1 MGSFIRNTFI
11 VSLFYILL
19 TGCEGKF
26 ETNVDL
32 QAVTLL
38 IPENNSQCLGTELGS
53 GLISVQLDWE
63 DVDGMN
69 SFLLE
74 YEDVVTGTQFTELT
88 EASSTIL
95 DLEPGTLYRWKVTVT
110 DGFGNSKT
118 SEEFTF
124 YTEGLSEANHVP
136 FPPNLGVIDNGD
148 NTVDLSWQSSD
159 LDDDI
164 SHYKVFFSPNDPPD
178 EVISGTDQTSTTIG
192 VEPNMEYFFKVI
204 VYDENGNFSSN
215 GISLEL

>member
-1 MGSFIRNTFI
+1 MGSYYRITFI
-11 VSLFYILL
+11 VSLFFILL

-38 IPENNSQCLGTELGS
+38 LPENNSQCLGARTS
-53 GLISVQLDWE
+53 SNLIAVEFDWE
-63 DVDGMN
+63 EREGVN

-88 EASSTIL
+88 EVSSTIL

-136 FPPNLGVIDNGD
+136 FPPNLGINNNGD
-148 NTVDLSWQSSD
+148 NTVTLSWQSTD
-159 LDDDI
+159 LDNDI
-164 SHYKVFFSPNDPPD
+164 DYYNVFFSLNDPP
-178 EVISGTDQTSTTIG
+178 EELISATDQTSATTAI
-192 VEPNMEYFFKVI
+192 EPNNLYYFKVI
-204 VYDENGNFSSN
+204 AYDKNGNFSSN
-215 GISLEL
+215 SISVEF

>member
-1 MGSFIRNTFI
+1 MGSYYRITFI
-11 VSLFYILL
+11 VSLFFILL
-19 TGCEGKF
+19 IGCEGKF
-26 ETNVDL
+26 ETNVNL

-38 IPENNSQCLGTELGS
+38 LPENNSQCLGARTS
-53 GLISVQLDWE
+53 SNLIAVEFDWE
-63 DVDGMN
+63 EREGVN

-136 FPPNLGVIDNGD
+136 FPPNLGINNNGD
-148 NTVDLSWQSSD
+148 NTVELSWQSTD
-159 LDDDI
+159 LDNDI
-164 SHYKVFFSPNDPPD
+164 DYYNVFFSLNDPP
-178 EVISGTDQTSTTIG
+178 EELISATDQTSATTAI
-192 VEPNMEYFFKVI
+192 EPNNLYYFKVI
-204 VYDENGNFSSN
+204 AYDKNGNFSSN
-215 GISLEL
+215 SISVEF

>member
-1 MGSFIRNTFI
+1 MGSYYRNTII
-11 VSLFYILL
+11 VSLFFILL

-38 IPENNSQCLGTELGS
+38 LPENNSQCLGTELAS

-63 DVDGMN
+63 DVEGVN

-74 YEDVVTGTQFTELT
+74 YEDVVAGTQFTELT
-88 EASSTIL
+88 GASSTIL
-95 DLEPGTLYRWKVTVT
+95 DLEPGTLYRWKITVA

-124 YTEGLSEANHVP
+124 YTEGLSEENHVP
-136 FPPNLGVIDNGD
+136 FPPNLGVNNNGD
-148 NTVDLSWQSSD
+148 NTVTLSWQSTD
-159 LDDDI
+159 LDNDI
-164 SHYKVFFSPNDPPD
+164 NYYNVFFSLNDPPD
-178 EVISGTDQTSTTIG
+178 ELISETDQTSATTAI
-192 VEPNMEYFFKVI
+192 EPNTMYYFKVI
-204 VYDENGNFSSN
+204 AYDKNGNFSSN
-215 GISLEL
+215 SISVEF